1 MEKLIVKNLAPV
13 GGLSSNLSTNGELI
27 LIPGPKGDTGASAY
41 ESWLALGN
49 TGTEAEFIASLEG
62 PQGKIGPIGPQGAR
76 GQQGEVGPQG
86 DSFVI
91 KESFSSVE
99 AMNAAVDSFKEGNYV
114 IISNTEETNGDVYIK
129 RDGAFVY
136 VAKLIGP
143 KGDAGDIGPTGP
155 QGEQG
160 IQGETGP
167 QGPQGIQGPKG
178 DQGIQGIQGEA
189 GPAGPQGAPGE
200 KGPQGEIGAPGVYV
214 GSTEPSDDYDV
225 WINPTAL
232 PDVVVTM
239 EAIEAKGYQTEAQVQ
254 ALIDSAIA
262 SITDGE
268 AVSY

>member
-62 PQGKIGPIGPQGAR
+62 PQGETGPMGPQGAR

-91 KESFSSVE
+91 KASFDSIE

-129 RDGAFVY
+129 REGAFVY

-160 IQGETGP
+160 AQGETGP

-178 DQGIQGIQGEA
+178 DQGIQGIQGEV
-189 GPAGPQGAPGE
+189 GPAGPQGEPGE
-200 KGPQGEIGAPGVYV
+200 QGPQGEIGAPGVYV
-214 GSTEPSDDYDV
+214 GSTEPSEDYDV

-232 PDVVVTM
+232 PDVVVTVD
-239 EAIEAKGYQTEAQVQ
+239 QVK
-254 ALIDSAIA
+254 ALID
-262 SITDGE
+262 E
-268 AVSY
+268 ALSEVENGTY